1 MLSAGN
7 QKIRLHCD
15 GGEININS
23 FEFIKSGTID
33 TLSALYLSG
42 ETMDQYQIKLLF
54 NKPIDNS
61 SIPTSIQSNP
71 NQVFDV
77 YTDSTQN
84 MIINNL
90 QFDPTNPRYVTL
102 TCNILCYRISYDIL

>member
-33 TLSALYLSG
+33 TLSALFLSG
-42 ETMDQYQIKLLF
+42 ETIDQYRIKLLF
-54 NKPIDNS
+54 NKPIDNT
-61 SIPTSIQSNP
+61 SIPASILVIPIKFLMYIQ
-71 NQVFDV
+71 
-77 YTDSTQN
+77 
-84 MIINNL
+84 
-90 QFDPTNPRYVTL
+90 
-102 TCNILCYRISYDIL
+102 ILLKI